1 MDRRADNMLVGNRG
15 AWLAGHALF
24 SFLSSFSFIFKI
36 VLNWEGIVE
45 GLGLE
50 VRPGRSSSHC
60 SVAISIRLK
69 I

>member
-1 MDRRADNMLVGNRG
+1 MDRRTDNMLVGNRG

-45 GLGLE
+45 GL
-50 VRPGRSSSHC
+50 RFDPADP
-60 SVAISIRLK
+60 VATALWPFQLD
-69 I
+69 